1 MYTTFFRVYR
11 YIFPNIQVTFESSL
25 SFLSYH
31 IVGKFGGG
39 KFGEFGKLSM
49 NCQTKPIQIIVLS
62 INNLLA
68 ALLICQTFFCEYQF
82 TKLSPAKLSSCMVP
96 SKQQDYLQLHD
107 IHMIGYLMQDIFSNL
122 LYTDKYTEYGYIS
135 YIVISLYT
143 LRFPFHPCI

>member
-31 IVGKFGGG
+31 IVGKFGE
-39 KFGEFGKLSM
+39 FGELSM
-49 NCQTKPIQIIVLS
+49 ICQTKPIQIIVLS

-122 LYTDKYTEYGYIS
+122 LLINILNMAIS
-135 YIVISLYT
+135 PILSYLCILSDSLFIPAYKS
-143 LRFPFHPCI
+143 PGN